1 MAGIRME
8 NLDFDDYGDEGDDD
22 SGSIEDITGR
32 IKNDQGANEDEDDE
46 GGDMSEDDDDS
57 GEESDIKE
65 VKTLKKSLK
74 PVNTKDDEAEAK
86 KEAEERKK
94 KKKIE

>member
-8 NLDFDDYGDEGDDD
+8 NLDFDDYGDEGGDDD
-22 SGSIEDITGR
+22 SGSIEDITAR
-32 IKNDQGANEDEDDE
+32 IKNEGNIDDDN
-46 GGDMSEDDDDS
+46 DMSGDES
-57 GEESDIKE
+57 EESETKE
-65 VKTLKKSLK
+65 VKTLKRSLK

>member
-1 MAGIRME
+1 MS
-8 NLDFDDYGDEGDDD
+8 DD
-22 SGSIEDITGR
+22 SGDI
-32 IKNDQGANEDEDDE
+32 
-46 GGDMSEDDDDS
+46 SED
-57 GEESDIKE
+57 SDTKE

-86 KEAEERKK
+86 KEAEDRKK

>member
-1 MAGIRME
+1 
-8 NLDFDDYGDEGDDD
+8 
-22 SGSIEDITGR
+22 
-32 IKNDQGANEDEDDE
+32 
-46 GGDMSEDDDDS
+46 
-57 GEESDIKE
+57 

-74 PVNTKDDEAEAK
+74 PVNTKKSDEAEAK